1 MREWS
6 KNVLIETEF
15 DRNRHLFRSP
25 TIIQI
30 VDEAVGFL
38 LKSPV
43 NVLPPIVRFDVAG
56 VYALYYF
63 GQFAPYARLAAL
75 NRDECMRPIY
85 VGKAVPP
92 GWRQARNT
100 VINAASLQQRLR
112 EHARNIELTK
122 NLKTSDFACRFMIME
137 GQESNLIST
146 VESELIRRFT
156 PLWNSVVDGFGNH
169 DPGRGRYSQSPS
181 EWDVLHPGR
190 VWAKKLT
197 GKRPSLRMITAK
209 IEQATA
215 AW

>member
-1 MREWS
+1 M
-6 KNVLIETEF
+6 LIETEF

-30 VDEAVGFL
+30 AAEAVGFL
-38 LKSPV
+38 LETPV
-43 NVLPPIVRFDVAG
+43 NDLPPSARFDGAG

-63 GQFAPYARLAAL
+63 GDFAPYAKLAAV
-75 NRDECMRPIY
+75 NRDECIRPIY

-100 VINAASLQQRLR
+100 VSNAASLQQRLR
-112 EHARNIELTK
+112 EHARNIVATQ
-122 NLKTSDFACRFMIME
+122 NLKARDFACRFMIME

-146 VESELIRRFT
+146 VESELIRRYT

-169 DPGRGRYSQSPS
+169 DPGSGRYNQSPS

-190 VWAKKLT
+190 AWAKKLT
-197 GKRPSLRMITAK
+197 GKRPALKTIATK
-209 IEQATA
+209 IQRATA